1 MSTVIKQQ
9 HYLFRFDQSKE
20 DRVRRNADRAGIE
33 VIAPRVSTWRRSGKR
48 GTKPKPV
55 AVPAFHSY
63 LILGFAPEQLH
74 TALTGLHHSVRPLVV
89 PFDGVE
95 WTLARIPAREIEA
108 IKSNRLFKAS
118 SARALVS
125 EVVPDPEYKRDDL
138 VRILGGAATGLEGK
152 VIVACPKAREAEI
165 EINGWPVKLKAD
177 YDLLELEE
185 AA

>member
-1 MSTVIKQQ
+1 MKHSAKVK

-48 GTKPKPV
+48 GTKPKPI

-63 LILGFAPEQLH
+63 LILGFTPEQLH
-74 TALTGLHHSVRPLVV
+74 TALTGLHRSVRPLVV
-89 PFDGVE
+89 PYDGVE

-118 SARALVS
+118 SARVLAQ
-125 EVVPDPEYKRDDL
+125 EVVPDPKFTKGEC

-152 VIVACPKAREAEI
+152 VILANPKAREAEI
-165 EINGWPVKLKAD
+165 EISGWPVKLKAD
-177 YDLLELEE
+177 YDLLER